1 MTLALQEVFLSDP
14 TSGVPGLLVYDQ
26 PSQVY
31 FPKRN
36 TNSKND
42 EEEEEEKSWRNEDIE
57 AVRKVF
63 ALLAAEVLS
72 ANGRLQ
78 VIVFDHA
85 DEEVWGNLAGRSEER
100 SVGTECVSTCRFRW
114 SPYDETKKKNQ
125 VK

>member
-72 ANGRLQ
+72 AN
-78 VIVFDHA
+78 
-85 DEEVWGNLAGRSEER
+85 RSEEHTSELQSLMLILYAVFCLQKYSEYPTNCLIPINR
-100 SVGTECVSTCRFRW
+100 
-114 SPYDETKKKNQ
+114 
-125 VK
+125 